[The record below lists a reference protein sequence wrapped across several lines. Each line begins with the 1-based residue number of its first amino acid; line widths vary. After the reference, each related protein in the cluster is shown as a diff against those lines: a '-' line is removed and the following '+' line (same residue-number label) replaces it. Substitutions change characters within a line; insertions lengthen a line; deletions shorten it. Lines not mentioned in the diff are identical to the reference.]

1 MKTYKNLKPTHK
13 DYKRAY
19 NKVLLAKVGLYK
31 CRKEIKRTMVYITM
45 NLTKEWF
52 NKIKSGKKT
61 HEYRLA
67 NAYWRKRIKNLY
79 DKAALY
85 GESTGIMFKL
95 GYPKK
100 DDQNKQLL
108 AVITKSPKIING
120 KNTDLKV
127 DTPVFDIEFK
137 LL

>member
-1 MKTYKNLKPTHK
+1 
-13 DYKRAY
+13 
-19 NKVLLAKVGLYK
+19 
-31 CRKEIKRTMVYITM
+31 MVYITM

-67 NAYWRKRIKNLY
+67 NAYWRKRIKIYMIRPRYMANQP
-79 DKAALY
+79 ALCL
-85 GESTGIMFKL
+85 SW

-108 AVITKSPKIING
+108 AVITKAPEIING

-127 DTPVFDIEFK
+127 DAPVFDIEFK
-137 LL
+137 LLGV

>member
-1 MKTYKNLKPTHK
+1 MKTY
-13 DYKRAY
+13 
-19 NKVLLAKVGLYK
+19 
-31 CRKEIKRTMVYITM
+31 
-45 NLTKEWF
+45 
-52 NKIKSGKKT
+52 
-61 HEYRLA
+61 
-67 NAYWRKRIKNLY
+67 KNLY

-108 AVITKSPKIING
+108 AVITKAPEIING

-127 DTPVFDIEFK
+127 DAPVFDIEFK
-137 LL
+137 LLGV